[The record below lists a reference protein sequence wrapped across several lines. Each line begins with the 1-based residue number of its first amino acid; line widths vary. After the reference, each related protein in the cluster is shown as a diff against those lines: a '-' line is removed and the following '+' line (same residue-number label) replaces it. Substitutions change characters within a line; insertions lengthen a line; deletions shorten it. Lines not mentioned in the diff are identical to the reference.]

1 MEMSKIDF
9 ERESQRNHEEQIRMI
24 NNNFEEQLRSF
35 QVQLE
40 MERIRR
46 NNIFSQPNNEEVIK
60 K

>member
-40 MERIRR
+40 VERIRR